1 MVSLQSLGFGLLGAS
16 PGIDDAE
23 IANPGWAD
31 AARQRMDD
39 AHRQGSDHVCQRSDH
54 GRARN
59 DRTCH
64 QAKPL
69 PGPDERYLLD
79 DKAKPVTLAAAAGG
93 TRENDNES

>member
-31 AARQRMDD
+31 VAWQRMDD
-39 AHRQGSDHVCQRSDH
+39 AHRQRSDH

-59 DRTCH
+59 DRTSH

-79 DKAKPVTLAAAAGG
+79 DKAKAVTLAAAAGG
-93 TRENDNES
+93 ARENDNES